1 MFSDAD
7 NSLKN
12 FVRNPLEDLLPV
24 SRGVVRSGA
33 RKNISERK
41 MIKAFK
47 MRLEYGMGPE
57 FEQRHAEVWPE
68 VEKLIHE
75 YGGSN
80 CSVFLDERQGVLFG
94 VIEVEDEERWSKIR
108 DDVIMRKWLEHIAPT
123 VKMTRENRPEAV
135 PLRMVFHMD

>member
-1 MFSDAD
+1 
-7 NSLKN
+7 
-12 FVRNPLEDLLPV
+12 
-24 SRGVVRSGA
+24 
-33 RKNISERK
+33 

-68 VEKLIHE
+68 VEKMIHE

-94 VIEVEDEERWSKIR
+94 VIDVEDEERWSKIR
-108 DDVIMRKWLEHIAPT
+108 EDVIMKKWLEHISPT
-123 VKMTRENRPEAV
+123 IKTTRENRPEAV
-135 PLRMVFHMD
+135 PLRMVFHID